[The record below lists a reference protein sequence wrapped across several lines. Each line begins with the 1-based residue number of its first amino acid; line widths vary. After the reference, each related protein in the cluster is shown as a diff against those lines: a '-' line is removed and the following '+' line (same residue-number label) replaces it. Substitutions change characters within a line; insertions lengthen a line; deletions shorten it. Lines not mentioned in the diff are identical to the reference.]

1 MNGERIGEWAV
12 LPRRG
17 SIFRYESSWASSRR
31 SRALS
36 LSLPITANLEVR
48 GPEVDYYFDNLLPD
62 STEIRRHIR
71 DRFRTSS
78 MDAFDLLTAIGRDCV
93 GAVHLLPPDEQPVGW
108 DRIAAAPLSERE
120 VEDILRAVPTSQS
133 LGHDEDDG
141 FRISIAGAQEK
152 TAFLGMAGRWFEPR
166 GATPTTHIF
175 KLPLGL
181 IGGFRGD
188 FSDSVENEWLCAQF
202 LRQLD
207 LPVAETSIARF
218 GEQKVLV
225 VKRFDR
231 RWQGVDEVEVQ
242 RRRFKPGRGMWIARL
257 PQEDFCQ
264 AKGLP
269 PSRKYEADGGPS
281 MADALTL
288 LAGSEYALVDQ
299 STFLLSQLAFWLL
312 AATDGHAK
320 NFSLGHRAG
329 GAYSMTPLYDV
340 LSAWPVIGRG
350 RNQLPFEKAK
360 LAMAVR
366 GKRAHYKLSE
376 IQPRHWQALGHKA
389 GVRGVW
395 QRMIALV
402 ESADMAFAQVEAS
415 LPARFPD
422 RVFTTIR
429 DGVRSQ
435 VRRFQNGLAT
445 LK

>member
-17 SIFRYESSWASSRR
+17 SIFRYEPSWVSSRR

-62 STEIRRHIR
+62 SAEIRRHLR
-71 DRFRTSS
+71 DRFLTPS
-78 MDAFDLLTAIGRDCV
+78 MDTFDLLTAIGRDCV
-93 GAVHLLPPDEQPVGW
+93 GAVHLLPPDEEPMGW
-108 DRIAAAPLSERE
+108 DQIAATPLSERE

-141 FRISIAGAQEK
+141 FRISLAGAQEK
-152 TAFLGMAGRWFEPR
+152 TAFLGMAGRWFEPH

-207 LPVAETSIARF
+207 LPVAETSLARF

-231 RWQGVDEVEVQ
+231 RWQGADDAEVQ
-242 RRRFKPGRGMWIARL
+242 RRRFKPGRGVWIARL

-264 AKGLP
+264 ARGLP

-288 LAGSEYALVDQ
+288 LAGSDYALADQ
-299 STFLLSQLAFWLL
+299 SNFLLAQLAFWLL

-329 GAYSMTPLYDV
+329 GAYNMTPLYDV
-340 LSAWPVIGRG
+340 LSAWPVIGHG

-366 GKRAHYKLSE
+366 GKRAHYRLNE
-376 IQPRHWQALGHKA
+376 IQPRHWQALAHNA
-389 GVRGVW
+389 GMRDLW
-395 QRMIALV
+395 QRMIELV
-402 ESADMAFAQVEAS
+402 ESADVALVQVEGL
-415 LPARFPD
+415 LPASFPE
-422 RVFTTIR
+422 RIFTTIR
-429 DGVRSQ
+429 EGVHSQ
-435 VRRFQNGLAT
+435 VLRFRNGLAT